1 MAVRSV
7 IELVEQGFEAVEKEI
22 LECTDCQLHETVT
35 NKVISKGSRT
45 PRVVFVGE
53 APGKNEDETG
63 IPFCGRAGKNLD
75 GMLEYMGLSGDDYAV
90 INTIKCRPP
99 KNRNPLKS
107 EIKACKPFLEAQIQ
121 LLNPKVVILLG
132 NTAEKAFCDG
142 EKLEWGVPR
151 AVNGKYTL
159 LKIYHPAALI
169 YQRSRIEE
177 QNTLIDNNR
186 HLWELE

>member
-7 IELVEQGFEAVEKEI
+7 SELVEQGFEAVEKEI
-22 LECTDCQLHETVT
+22 LECMDCQLHETVT

-63 IPFCGRAGKNLD
+63 VPFCGRAGKNLD
-75 GMLEYMGLSGDDYAV
+75 GMIEYMGLSGDDYAV

-121 LLNPKVVILLG
+121 LLNPKVIILLG

-151 AVNGKYTL
+151 AVNEKYTL

-177 QNTLIDNNR
+177 QNLLIDNNR
-186 HLWELE
+186 HLWE

>member
-7 IELVEQGFEAVEKEI
+7 SELVEQGFEAVEKEI

-35 NKVISKGSRT
+35 NKVISKGSRN

-63 IPFCGRAGKNLD
+63 VPFCGRAGKNLD
-75 GMLEYMGLSGDDYAV
+75 GMIEYMGLSGDDYAV

-121 LLNPKVVILLG
+121 LLNPKVIILLG
-132 NTAEKAFCDG
+132 NTAEKAFCDS
-142 EKLEWGVPR
+142 EKLEWGVPK

-186 HLWELE
+186 HLWEQG